1 MNPTRHAGF
10 TLIELMITIVIIG
23 IIAAIAYP
31 NYTRYVM
38 ETRRS
43 DGQIALTQIAALEEK
58 YFTEC
63 NHYTNVFGTA
73 APIPRDCGT
82 FATPKAIGFGNNLPP
97 NPGGNPSPGNNYIV
111 AVAKGAT
118 GDWGSFALTATPVGA
133 QLTQDTVCGAL
144 TLDNVGTKSQLG
156 PGTGGR
162 CWRK

>member
-43 DGQIALTQIAALEEK
+43 DGQIALTQLAAIEEK
-58 YFTEC
+58 FFTEC
-63 NHYTNVFGTA
+63 NTYTINITAARTCAAGGLGLSLNSPGGNYILTA
-73 APIPRDCGT
+73 APDPVTTKISTSYLLR
-82 FATPKAIGFGNNLPP
+82 AA
-97 NPGGNPSPGNNYIV
+97 
-111 AVAKGAT
+111 
-118 GDWGSFALTATPVGA
+118 PVGT
-133 QLTQDTVCGAL
+133 QLAQDTVCGAL
-144 TLDNVGTKSQLG
+144 TLNSVGVKSQLG

>member
-43 DGQIALTQIAALEEK
+43 DGQIALTQIAAVEEK

-63 NHYTNVFGTA
+63 NTYTTNIAAARVPPCATA
-73 APIPRDCGT
+73 GLGLSLT
-82 FATPKAIGFGNNLPP
+82 S
-97 NPGGNPSPGNNYIV
+97 PGGNYALV
-111 AVAKGAT
+111 AVADPSTASIST
-118 GDWGSFALTATPVGA
+118 SFLLTATPVGS
-133 QLTQDTVCGAL
+133 QLAQDTVCGAL
-144 TLDNVGTKSQLG
+144 TLNSVGVKSQLG